1 LLKFLNQINYKQ
13 KYENKQATSHVRCL
27 AHDSNF
33 KHEKCWNHV
42 TWLKSLTTKWI
53 WWKQWL
59 KVHLNFKLSLVCL
72 FQLPSSSKNVTPKSF
87 SFCYQRSSKELIN
100 SQIQR
105 RRNQKCQL
113 QKSSYKGLRLR
124 GGITPLW
131 PFNILELKTFILAK
145 LRTIL
150 LQVYK
155 EQCKKYDT
163 LSMFH
168 RHCSHHRTLVVM
180 FWNIFSSLVTF
191 LKISFKT
198 CVTNYYGHK

>member
-1 LLKFLNQINYKQ
+1 M
-13 KYENKQATSHVRCL
+13 
-27 AHDSNF
+27 
-33 KHEKCWNHV
+33 
-42 TWLKSLTTKWI
+42 TTKWI

-59 KVHLNFKLSLVCL
+59 KVHLSFKLSLVCL

-124 GGITPLW
+124 GGTTPLW
-131 PFNILELKTFILAK
+131 PFNILELKTFMLAK

-155 EQCKKYDT
+155 EQCNNYDT
-163 LSMFH
+163 LSIFH
-168 RHCSHHRTLVVM
+168 WHCSHHRTLVVM
-180 FWNIFSSLVTF
+180 FWNIFFF
-191 LKISFKT
+191 LYHLFENFLQNLCNKLLWS
-198 CVTNYYGHK
+198 